1 MTYFILIPVVSFLLS
16 LIFTPISK
24 YFALKLNI
32 IDKPTGLKKH
42 SKPIPYLG
50 GFAIFL
56 ASIPI
61 VLAYL
66 LINNIYSSDIIGIL
80 TSVTIILILG
90 LWDDIKMLNPYTK
103 LIIQIL
109 ATIVLITSGVYI
121 KIIYFPFWL
130 NITLTILWILGI
142 TNAINLID
150 IKDGLAGSIT
160 FIASMTFFFIALGNN
175 YQFIIMLSGGL
186 AGAILGFL
194 IFNYPPAK
202 IFMGDAGSEFIGFL
216 LAIISIQI
224 SYTTINKI
232 ALISPILILGIPIYD
247 TIFVIIIRL
256 LNRQNPLHGSPDH
269 IAIRLN
275 KLGIPDRYVLWIMIL
290 VEIVLCESAYIATT
304 VNVYGAIFI
313 YVFILMLALIF
324 GVFLSKVK
332 VK

>member
-1 MTYFILIPVVSFLLS
+1 M
-16 LIFTPISK
+16 
-24 YFALKLNI
+24 
-32 IDKPTGLKKH
+32 
-42 SKPIPYLG
+42 
-50 GFAIFL
+50 
-56 ASIPI
+56 
-61 VLAYL
+61 
-66 LINNIYSSDIIGIL
+66 
-80 TSVTIILILG
+80 
-90 LWDDIKMLNPYTK
+90 
-103 LIIQIL
+103 
-109 ATIVLITSGVYI
+109 
-121 KIIYFPFWL
+121 
-130 NITLTILWILGI
+130 
-142 TNAINLID
+142 ID

-256 LNRQNPLHGSPDH
+256 LNGQNPLHGSPDH

-290 VEIVLCESAYIATT
+290 VEIILCESAYIATT
-304 VNVYGAIFI
+304 VNIYGAIFI